1 MDQNVLQM
9 GQDRS
14 ENEFAV
20 LNISS
25 KEIGAL
31 SKGVAEQILQTGD
44 TDRIHQLM
52 YVPIEKKEDLNW
64 LIQCV
69 GEALKNEVGDDV
81 ALEVA
86 DLLYF
91 FVIPYYGKYM
101 LKDRHLY
108 EDIDHL
114 LVRLA
119 SRAHSDIDTLIDII
133 REDLNENIQ

>member
-9 GQDRS
+9 DQDRS

-69 GEALKNEVGDDV
+69 GEALKDEVCDDV

-91 FVIPYYGKYM
+91 FVIPYYGEYM
-101 LKDRHLY
+101 LKGRHLY

-133 REDLNENIQ
+133 REDLNENI